1 MADVSVLAS
10 APHGSALGQSVSSCR
25 GRATLLAGRK
35 LLVADDSVAIQKI
48 VSLTFADEGAKVMV
62 ASDGEQAIEI
72 LKWEVPDLVLA
83 DVHMPRRSGYE
94 VCAYIKSRKSLR
106 HIPVLLLVN
115 VFEPFN
121 EAEARKVG
129 ADGVL
134 TKPFQSIRELVNK
147 VGTLLG
153 GKSGGDV
160 AEERVTE
167 AAETTPPA
175 AADSPKVPSPSEVGE
190 AKGAAGVGASVDQQ
204 IGSGAKTTPLVSA
217 EAPADLSASEDIIE
231 MSEAEGMA
239 QEADDLIL
247 DLGEEDVRQ
256 EAALAEEEAFVLD
269 LDDLETADAGPKVE
283 AVSEES
289 EAEIVVEVPPEESE
303 GSAVAI
309 AATEPLEA
317 QITPAVLED
326 QAEPDTPISTPRAES
341 SASQLRIDHLSPE
354 VIDAIARRVVE
365 QMSERVVQEI
375 AWEVVPQL
383 AELLIK
389 RQLEEERARRQ

>member
-1 MADVSVLAS
+1 MLVFLTS

-94 VCAYIKSRKSLR
+94 VCAYIKSRKSLQ

-153 GKSGGDV
+153 GKSGGGV

-175 AADSPKVPSPSEVGE
+175 AADSPKVPSPSE
-190 AKGAAGVGASVDQQ
+190 AKGAAGVGTSVDQQ
-204 IGSGAKTTPLVSA
+204 VGSGAKTTPLVSA

-231 MSEAEGMA
+231 MSEAEDMA

-247 DLGEEDVRQ
+247 DLGEEEVRQ

-269 LDDLETADAGPKVE
+269 LDDLETADAGPKVG
-283 AVSEES
+283 AVSEEG
-289 EAEIVVEVPPEESE
+289 EAEIVVEVSPEESE
-303 GSAVAI
+303 GSAVTI

-326 QAEPDTPISTPRAES
+326 QAEPNTPISTPRAES